1 MRKCRKVNKMVYIG
15 ILVAVVLCAVCGCEA
30 EPESAY
36 RTEDEQD
43 TICCSEVE
51 LESEYGAE
59 SDQDVVS
66 GSTGVSPDVY
76 KTESDRESVEIKQQF
91 TYFINWEGHFSYPS
105 EVYHIGEVETQPY
118 FVPVLLV
125 KIPDDRQK
133 EERINRMLLE
143 HYVEVLPDAEEE
155 DWWRMQ
161 EIRIT
166 YRSERYFC
174 FRYVSNTSLPEGCD
188 YYNLYITLDLQQEK
202 IIPYPVLAENVEKY
216 NPCDYWGCVYREMEV
231 YQEKTVAEQ
240 SALRGEPSYEV
251 QMITAE
257 CDGIV
262 FSCVGIDG
270 MSDEEKQNKINGILQ
285 EPIRTCIMNEGWKTD
300 SEKQELFENVKI
312 YIAYQS
318 EEWLSVIYSI
328 KVDNLNKVSDGEADF
343 GVTVNLQS
351 GERVMLDDLFE
362 IDDLM
367 TWMYACGRYQEDSRS
382 MRELGFLLT
391 EEEILSYVRGGDF
404 YFYKGELFVG
414 RYADRL
420 DTFYLYEGQLV
431 ILRNGGSFEIL
442 LPEIYEYL
450 KVDPWY

>member
-1 MRKCRKVNKMVYIG
+1 MSGKIPRYIANKLIYVGMAAMA
-15 ILVAVVLCAVCGCEA
+15 AVLSVSCGSGA
-30 EPESAY
+30 EQEGAY
-36 RTEDEQD
+36 RTEPDQEAISDSGTESEQD
-43 TICCSEVE
+43 AVDD
-51 LESEYGAE
+51 GVAE
-59 SDQDVVS
+59 SLEVS
-66 GSTGVSPDVY
+66 
-76 KTESDRESVEIKQQF
+76 KAESGGENVETQQQF
-91 TYFINWEGHFSYPS
+91 SYFINREGHWSYPS
-105 EVYHIGEVETQPY
+105 SIYQIGEVEYQPY

-125 KIPDDRQK
+125 EIPDDRQK

-155 DWWRMQ
+155 EWWRMQ

-174 FRYVSNTSLPEGCD
+174 FRYVSNTALPEGCN
-188 YYNLYITLDLQQEK
+188 YNDLYITLDLEQEK
-202 IIPYPVLAENVEKY
+202 IIPYPVLTENVEKY
-216 NPCDYWGCVYREMEV
+216 DPCDYWGWEPVYQEMEA

-270 MSDEEKQNKINGILQ
+270 LSDGEKQNKINEILQ
-285 EPIRTCIMNEGWKTD
+285 EPIRTCIMNEGWKSD
-300 SEKQELFENVKI
+300 FEKQQLFDNVKI

-318 EEWLSVIYSI
+318 EEWLSVVYSVKTGSPI
-328 KVDNLNKVSDGEADF
+328 KDSDGVANF
-343 GVTVNLQS
+343 GVTVDLQS
-351 GERVMLDDLFE
+351 GERAMLGDLFE

-367 TWMYACGRYQEDSRS
+367 TWMYACGRYQEDSAS
-382 MRELGFLLT
+382 QCELGFLLT
-391 EEEILSYVRGGDF
+391 EEEVLAHVRGETLAG
-404 YFYKGELFVG
+404 GHSFVG
-414 RYADRL
+414 RYADRYT
-420 DTFYLYEGQLV
+420 TFCLYEGELA
-431 ILRNGGSFEIL
+431 ILQSCGSFEIP